1 MGWGSILG
9 DFIGGTG
16 RLVSQAAGRDVQL
29 WPGGAGAA
37 LTGYATPN
45 MADNQK
51 YGQNAYRIMNPN
63 PSPAPQ
69 TGGGTPPPSGGPK
82 PVVQTTGNNGTGPG
96 AGTGTNPPGG
106 GGPSQFDILRA
117 TFDNN
122 RNALQGLI
130 PGIDQTYN
138 TAKGDIENA
147 VTNAETAANTQK
159 DALGTQFGGIL
170 RNQAKTYNDLG
181 RQGMGMYSGLGSLD
195 SSSYAD
201 YQNKNE
207 QQLKEGQL
215 QTQLEQSKQT
225 KSVDDQFNNYKQQA
239 LSALQS
245 YGTQYQQAKN
255 GISQA
260 MAQGNINEASALA
273 QAAQEAQN
281 QYNSIQDN
289 MRNWAS
295 QSAILKAQGIDVSG
309 ALAGINGDQYAQNA
323 QNQLTQASNYGASL
337 MPKMNQMLAF
347 IGDDKKNRN
356 PYQQYA

>member
-1 MGWGSILG
+1 
-9 DFIGGTG
+9 
-16 RLVSQAAGRDVQL
+16 
-29 WPGGAGAA
+29 
-37 LTGYATPN
+37 
-45 MADNQK
+45 
-51 YGQNAYRIMNPN
+51 
-63 PSPAPQ
+63 
-69 TGGGTPPPSGGPK
+69 
-82 PVVQTTGNNGTGPG
+82 
-96 AGTGTNPPGG
+96 
-106 GGPSQFDILRA
+106 
-117 TFDNN
+117 
-122 RNALQGLI
+122 
-130 PGIDQTYN
+130 
-138 TAKGDIENA
+138 
-147 VTNAETAANTQK
+147 
-159 DALGTQFGGIL
+159 
-170 RNQAKTYNDLG
+170 
-181 RQGMGMYSGLGSLD
+181 MGMYSGLGSLD